1 MKLLDRIQ
9 HAWNAFQGDTHQP
22 LLNDFPAY
30 PSKGRRSINPTTSAF
45 ASAIYNRIAL
55 DVATTTFEHVKEDEK
70 TGDLEKIKSGLNY
83 CLNTEANSDQ
93 TNLSFIHDIVYS
105 MFDEGSVA
113 IVPVDTTINPK
124 LSGSFDVNTMRTAR
138 LLEFRTNSVKVR
150 VYNDKTGQFQD
161 IWLPKQTVAI
171 IENPLY
177 AVINEPNSTLQR
189 LLTKMNLIDNFDAM
203 VSSGRLDILIQL
215 PFAIRSEYQKGM
227 AKERLESITSQLQD
241 GQHGI
246 AYVDGTEKVV
256 QLNRP
261 ANNQLLENV
270 KLLTEQFYNQLGL
283 TANVFNGTASEV
295 EMRNY
300 YNRTVDP
307 IVEFIVK
314 EFERKF
320 LTKTARTQGHRLNV
334 YRNNFKLVPVE
345 QIATLG
351 DTFRRN
357 QIATS
362 NEIRKLVGFAP
373 SNDPLADQ
381 LSNPNIAP
389 TNQMP
394 SGVKKE
400 VPSDSVEKEVP
411 IDSAE
416 DPNAG
421 PV

>member
-1 MKLLDRIQ
+1 
-9 HAWNAFQGDTHQP
+9 
-22 LLNDFPAY
+22 
-30 PSKGRRSINPTTSAF
+30 
-45 ASAIYNRIAL
+45 
-55 DVATTTFEHVKEDEK
+55 
-70 TGDLEKIKSGLNY
+70 
-83 CLNTEANSDQ
+83 
-93 TNLSFIHDIVYS
+93 
-105 MFDEGSVA
+105 
-113 IVPVDTTINPK
+113 
-124 LSGSFDVNTMRTAR
+124 
-138 LLEFRTNSVKVR
+138 
-150 VYNDKTGQFQD
+150 
-161 IWLPKQTVAI
+161 
-171 IENPLY
+171 
-177 AVINEPNSTLQR
+177 
-189 LLTKMNLIDNFDAM
+189 
-203 VSSGRLDILIQL
+203 
-215 PFAIRSEYQKGM
+215 M